1 DALNGGRRLLGLDV
15 GVKHL
20 GVAISD
26 AECRIA
32 RTSRVIKDNVAGFV
46 VGYPVS
52 IAGLWGLQTVKVD
65 EFVSR
70 LRNTEAFEGLVYS
83 WEDERFTS
91 QVVASMLKD
100 YDINPL
106 ILKHI
111 SDKFSAV
118 NILQAC
124 LDRLNRLAREM
135 SLFETMY

>member
-1 DALNGGRRLLGLDV
+1 MLATRIMTTSISMKCEVPLHLIFLSV
-15 GVKHL
+15 GYLRGIVDSCFNL
-20 GVAISD
+20 RFSCVQ
-26 AECRIA
+26 
-32 RTSRVIKDNVAGFV
+32 VIKDNVAGFV

-52 IAGLWGLQTVKVD
+52 IAGLRGLQTVKVD

-118 NILQAC
+118 NILQVWHDW
-124 LDRLNRLAREM
+124 LM
-135 SLFETMY
+135 S

>member
-1 DALNGGRRLLGLDV
+1 MPHRRALM
-15 GVKHL
+15 
-20 GVAISD
+20 
-26 AECRIA
+26 
-32 RTSRVIKDNVAGFV
+32 VIKDNVAGFV
-46 VGYPVS
+46 VGYHVS
-52 IAGLWGLQTVKVD
+52 IAGLRGLQTVKAD

-124 LDRLNRLAREM
+124 LDRLNRLDREM
-135 SLFETMY
+135 